1 MGSGGIA
8 GLPPC
13 QAPGPSAIHPSL
25 VSAAPEM
32 AAPSHVLPFL
42 SPAGSAVCL
51 RSGRR
56 AGLLRCSAAAG
67 QAGFF
72 TRLGRLIKE
81 KAKSD
86 VEKLFSGFSKTR
98 ENLSV
103 VDELL
108 TYWNLADTDR
118 VLDELE
124 EALLVSDFGPK
135 ISFRIVDT
143 LREEIRDGKLKSGS
157 EIKASLKRCIL
168 ELLTSKGG
176 NSELK
181 LGSRK
186 PAVIMIVGV
195 NGGGKTTSLGKLA
208 YRFKNEGAKVL
219 MAAGDTFRA
228 AARDQLEVWAER
240 TGSEI
245 VIDNDKKAQPPAVK
259 RGKREGF
266 DVVLCDTSGRL
277 HTNYGLMEELV
288 SCRKVIAKALPGAPN
303 EILLVL
309 DGTTGLNM
317 LQQAREF
324 NDVVGV
330 TGFILTK
337 LDGTARG
344 GCVVSVVD
352 ELGIPVKFVGVGE
365 GMEDLQPFDA
375 EAFVE
380 AIFP

>member
-1 MGSGGIA
+1 
-8 GLPPC
+8 
-13 QAPGPSAIHPSL
+13 
-25 VSAAPEM
+25 M
-32 AAPSHVLPFL
+32 AAHCRAIPFL
-42 SPAGSAVCL
+42 SPSPSA
-51 RSGRR
+51 S
-56 AGLLRCSAAAG
+56 
-67 QAGFF
+67 AGFF

-86 VEKLFSGFSKTR
+86 VDKLFSGFSKTR
-98 ENLSV
+98 ESLSV

-118 VLDELE
+118 
-124 EALLVSDFGPK
+124 ALLVSDFGPK

-143 LREEIRDGKLKSGS
+143 LREEIRDGKLKSGA
-157 EIKASLKRCIL
+157 EIKEALKRCIL

-176 NSELK
+176 NSELQ
-181 LGSRK
+181 LGFRK

-208 YRFKNEGAKVL
+208 YRFKNEGVKVL

-245 VIDNDKKAQPPAVK
+245 VIDNDKKAKPESVLSQAVK
-259 RGKREGF
+259 RGKREEF
-266 DVVLCDTSGRL
+266 DLVLCDTSGRL

-288 SCRKVIAKALPGAPN
+288 TCKKVIAKALPGAPN

-317 LQQAREF
+317 LQQAKEF

-352 ELGIPVKFVGVGE
+352 ELGIPVKFIGVGE
-365 GMEDLQPFDA
+365 GLEDLQPFDA

>member
-1 MGSGGIA
+1 
-8 GLPPC
+8 
-13 QAPGPSAIHPSL
+13 
-25 VSAAPEM
+25 M
-32 AAPSHVLPFL
+32 AAHSHVIPFL
-42 SPAGSAVCL
+42 SPAATSAHCSPYGH
-51 RSGRR
+51 RRRGR
-56 AGLLRCSAAAG
+56 AGLLRCAAAAG

-72 TRLGRLIKE
+72 TRLGRLIQE

-98 ENLSV
+98 ESLSV

-118 VLDELE
+118 ILDELE
-124 EALLVSDFGPK
+124 EARPLLHCSACCSLLLHCSALLLSSFFLNVSCLVSCTQALLVSDFGPK

-143 LREEIRDGKLKSGS
+143 LREEIRDGKLKSGA
-157 EIKASLKRCIL
+157 EIKEALKRCIL

-176 NSELK
+176 NPELQ
-181 LGSRK
+181 LGFRK

-208 YRFKNEGAKVL
+208 YRFKNEGVKVL

-245 VIDNDKKAQPPAVK
+245 VIDNDKKAKPA
-259 RGKREGF
+259 
-266 DVVLCDTSGRL
+266 SGL

-288 SCRKVIAKALPGAPN
+288 SCKKVIAKALPGAPN

-330 TGFILTK
+330 TGFVLTK

-352 ELGIPVKFVGVGE
+352 ELGIPVKFIGVGE

>member
-1 MGSGGIA
+1 
-8 GLPPC
+8 
-13 QAPGPSAIHPSL
+13 
-25 VSAAPEM
+25 M

-42 SPAGSAVCL
+42 SPASTASSV
-51 RSGRR
+51 RVSPGRR
-56 AGLLRCSAAAG
+56 SGLLRCAATAG

-143 LREEIRDGKLKSGS
+143 LREEIRDGKLKSGP

-176 NSELK
+176 NPELN
-181 LGSRK
+181 LGFRK

-208 YRFKNEGAKVL
+208 HRFKNEGVKVL

-245 VIDNDKKAQPPAVK
+245 VIDNDKKAQPPAVLSQAVK

-288 SCRKVIAKALPGAPN
+288 SCKKVIAKALPGAPN

-352 ELGIPVKFVGVGE
+352 ELGIPVKFIGVGE

>member
-1 MGSGGIA
+1 
-8 GLPPC
+8 
-13 QAPGPSAIHPSL
+13 
-25 VSAAPEM
+25 M
-32 AAPSHVLPFL
+32 ASAPSRALPFL
-42 SPAGSAVCL
+42 SPPSTAPASASL
-51 RSGRR
+51 RAPSSR
-56 AGLLRCSAAAG
+56 LRCAAAAG

-86 VEKLFSGFSKTR
+86 VDKLFSGFSKTR

-118 VLDELE
+118 VLDDLE

-143 LREEIRDGKLKSGS
+143 LRDQIRDGKLKSGT

-168 ELLTSKGG
+168 ELLTTKGSKT
-176 NSELK
+176 ELQ
-181 LGSRK
+181 LGFRK

-228 AARDQLEVWAER
+228 AARDQLEIWAER

-245 VIDNDKKAQPPAVK
+245 VIDNDKKAQAPSVLSQAVK

-288 SCRKVIAKALPGAPN
+288 SCKKVIAKALPGAPN

-317 LQQAREF
+317 LQQAKEF
-324 NDVVGV
+324 NDVVGI

-365 GMEDLQPFDA
+365 GVEDLQPFDA

>member
-1 MGSGGIA
+1 
-8 GLPPC
+8 
-13 QAPGPSAIHPSL
+13 
-25 VSAAPEM
+25 M

-42 SPAGSAVCL
+42 SPAGTASV
-51 RSGRR
+51 RVSTGRR

-118 VLDELE
+118 VLDDLE

-143 LREEIRDGKLKSGS
+143 LREEIRDGKLKSGT
-157 EIKASLKRCIL
+157 EIKAALKRCIL

-176 NSELK
+176 NTELN
-181 LGSRK
+181 LGFRK

-208 YRFKNEGAKVL
+208 YRFKNEGVKVL

-245 VIDNDKKAQPPAVK
+245 VIDNDKKAQPPAVLSQAVK

-266 DVVLCDTSGRL
+266 DVVLCDTSGR
-277 HTNYGLMEELV
+277 MEV
-288 SCRKVIAKALPGAPN
+288 
-303 EILLVL
+303 LLVL

-317 LQQAREF
+317 LQQAKEF

-344 GCVVSVVD
+344 GCVVGPS
-352 ELGIPVKFVGVGE
+352 FV
-365 GMEDLQPFDA
+365 QYQ
-375 EAFVE
+375 
-380 AIFP
+380 IQ

>member
-1 MGSGGIA
+1 
-8 GLPPC
+8 
-13 QAPGPSAIHPSL
+13 
-25 VSAAPEM
+25 M
-32 AAPSHVLPFL
+32 AAPPHVLPFL
-42 SPAGSAVCL
+42 SPSSASASL
-51 RSGRR
+51 RAPSGRR
-56 AGLLRCSAAAG
+56 RAVNLRIAAAAG

-86 VEKLFSGFSKTR
+86 VDKLFSGFSKTR

-118 VLDELE
+118 VLDDLE

-143 LREEIRDGKLKSGS
+143 LRDEIRDGKLKSGS

-168 ELLTSKGG
+168 DLLTSKGS
-176 NSELK
+176 NTELK
-181 LGSRK
+181 LGFRK

-208 YRFKNEGAKVL
+208 HRFKNEGAKVL

-245 VIDNDKKAQPPAVK
+245 VIDRDKKAQAPSVLSQAVK

-266 DVVLCDTSGRL
+266 DIVLCDTSGRL

-288 SCRKVIAKALPGAPN
+288 TCKKVMAKALPGAPN
-303 EILLVL
+303 EVLLVL

-324 NDVVGV
+324 NDVVGI

-352 ELGIPVKFVGVGE
+352 ELGIPVKFIGVGE
-365 GMEDLQPFDA
+365 GVEDLQPFDA